1 MGEKQSYRPEDVLE
15 TEGSNKGRVKDV
27 ELAQIGAEKDQE
39 YRESRMDEVVMKM
52 GIAPGT
58 NELIDS
64 PRSTKKKE
72 EIADSAERAGMGAMS
87 DELHHRVKK
96 EAESF
101 GITDRDFIREEARK
115 TKERFFDQ
123 HETLRKQ
130 RSEEA
135 KEKYLKEKD
144 QTE

>member
-1 MGEKQSYRPEDVLE
+1 MGEKQSYRPEEVLE
-15 TEGSNKGRVKDV
+15 TEGPDKGRVKDV

-72 EIADSAERAGMGAMS
+72 EIADSAERGDGSNVRRIAS
-87 DELHHRVKK
+87 SSKK
-96 EAESF
+96 RS
-101 GITDRDFIREEARK
+101 GIIRN
-115 TKERFFDQ
+115 
-123 HETLRKQ
+123 
-130 RSEEA
+130 
-135 KEKYLKEKD
+135 Y
-144 QTE
+144 